1 MDFYF
6 TGELNKLKEY
16 IDIDS
21 IPFISSQNSIDKT
34 EFKFFTDTVPEA
46 KEFLTEMIADGN
58 FDPEYDEFGEKYVFV
73 VSSDINKFKE
83 ELKKAEDIAITAPF
97 FPVDWEPDGSKKY
110 VLGDVLYFENM
121 LDCAKFVLVL
131 MNTMAKRGAFDINPL
146 IIGSEFLSTS
156 ETVKVIK
163 SCSDEEIKNVENL
176 KSTLAVFYCNK
187 DTDGIEYA
195 KEHADDMYK
204 FLVEKTG
211 TKMHIMQ
218 LFYVTDQTELEYFY
232 WEGR

>member
-1 MDFYF
+1 MS
-6 TGELNKLKEY
+6 LVK
-16 IDIDS
+16 
-21 IPFISSQNSIDKT
+21 Q
-34 EFKFFTDTVPEA
+34 
-46 KEFLTEMIADGN
+46 
-58 FDPEYDEFGEKYVFV
+58 YVFV
-73 VSSDINKFKE
+73 VSADINKFKE

-131 MNTMAKRGAFDINPL
+131 MNTIAKRGAFDINPL

-176 KSTLAVFYCNK
+176 KSTLAVFYATRILMVLSMQKNMQTICIN
-187 DTDGIEYA
+187 
-195 KEHADDMYK
+195 
-204 FLVEKTG
+204 FLWKRQAQ
-211 TKMHIMQ
+211 KCI
-218 LFYVTDQTELEYFY
+218 
-232 WEGR
+232 

>member
-97 FPVDWEPDGSKKY
+97 FPVHCEPDVPVQDRI
-110 VLGDVLYFENM
+110 VL
-121 LDCAKFVLVL
+121 
-131 MNTMAKRGAFDINPL
+131 P
-146 IIGSEFLSTS
+146 
-156 ETVKVIK
+156 
-163 SCSDEEIKNVENL
+163 
-176 KSTLAVFYCNK
+176 
-187 DTDGIEYA
+187 
-195 KEHADDMYK
+195 
-204 FLVEKTG
+204 
-211 TKMHIMQ
+211 
-218 LFYVTDQTELEYFY
+218 
-232 WEGR
+232 